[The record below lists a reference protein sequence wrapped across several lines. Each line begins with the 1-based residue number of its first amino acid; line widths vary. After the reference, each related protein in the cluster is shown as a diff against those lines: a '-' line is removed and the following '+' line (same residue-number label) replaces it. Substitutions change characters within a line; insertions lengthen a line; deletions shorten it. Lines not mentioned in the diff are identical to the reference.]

1 MGLSHYW
8 KFNTIPAFT
17 LAEVLITLGIIGV
30 VAAMTLPT
38 LVQNHKK
45 QTIETRLAK
54 FYSTINQAIAQSEVE
69 NGSRMYWTQMEDR
82 NANNVVSREG
92 ITPKEWYEKYL
103 KKYLKVLKVED
114 SNTIEKRFD
123 IYFTDGSL
131 VTFSGSGWGFY
142 PFAKNYKKIK
152 RENADGTSYNDLNRE
167 TGGRELFSFMFSP
180 TEKDNKYL
188 YKKGVEPY
196 TSTSWDGTIEDL
208 KNNPMIGC
216 NKYASNT
223 AANCTK
229 LIQLNGWKIPADYP
243 FKL

>member
-1 MGLSHYW
+1 
-8 KFNTIPAFT
+8 
-17 LAEVLITLGIIGV
+17 
-30 VAAMTLPT
+30 
-38 LVQNHKK
+38 
-45 QTIETRLAK
+45 
-54 FYSTINQAIAQSEVE
+54 
-69 NGSRMYWTQMEDR
+69 
-82 NANNVVSREG
+82 
-92 ITPKEWYEKYL
+92 
-103 KKYLKVLKVED
+103 
-114 SNTIEKRFD
+114 
-123 IYFTDGSL
+123 
-131 VTFSGSGWGFY
+131 
-142 PFAKNYKKIK
+142 
-152 RENADGTSYNDLNRE
+152 
-167 TGGRELFSFMFSP
+167 MFSP